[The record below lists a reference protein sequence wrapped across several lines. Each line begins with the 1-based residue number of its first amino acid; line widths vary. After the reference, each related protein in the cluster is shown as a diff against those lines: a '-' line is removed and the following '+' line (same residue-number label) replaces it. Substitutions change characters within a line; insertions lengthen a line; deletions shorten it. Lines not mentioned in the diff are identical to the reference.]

1 MPAGAPVIM
10 LVAGEASGDLYGA
23 RLIRAFREKHP
34 DAVFFGIGG
43 DLMKDEGM
51 ELLYHIR
58 ETAIMGFVE
67 VVKNYAFLKE
77 MFATCED
84 AYRDRKTDAAVLI
97 DYPGFNLRL
106 AERIKEHGGRV
117 LYYISPQVWAWGRHR
132 IKNMRRHIDHLAVVF
147 PFEEAFF
154 AERDLPATFVGHPL
168 LEILEHSERGSF
180 LARWGLPPD
189 RPLLALLPGSRKQEI
204 ERLLPA
210 MLEGAQI
217 LADKHG
223 CAVAVGAARQPDE
236 LYNRWLQDYPSVVL
250 VRDDTHA
257 LMEHAHAAVVASG
270 TATVETAWYETPM
283 IVVYRASALN
293 YAIGSRLVRVDH
305 IAMVNI
311 LAGRRIVPELLQ
323 SDVTPEYISRYTHH
337 YFNDAE
343 YYENTRRELERVK
356 EKMGTAGASERVAG
370 LLDQLIQA

>member
-43 DLMKDEGM
+43 DLMQEEGM

-77 MFATCED
+77 MFGTCED
-84 AYRDRKTDAAVLI
+84 AYRERGADAVVLI

-147 PFEEAFF
+147 PFEEDFF

-180 LARWGLPPD
+180 LERWELPAD
-189 RPLLALLPGSRKQEI
+189 RPLLALLPGSREQEI

-210 MLEGAQI
+210 MLEGAQT
-217 LADKHG
+217 LAEKHD
-223 CAVAVGAARQPDE
+223 CAVAVGAAGQPDA
-236 LYNRWLQDYPSVVL
+236 LYEQWLSAYPSVVL
-250 VRDDTHA
+250 VRGATHA

-270 TATVETAWYETPM
+270 TATVETAWYGTPM
-283 IVVYRASALN
+283 VVVYRASALN
-293 YAIGSRLVRVDH
+293 YAIGRRLVRVDH
-305 IAMVNI
+305 IAMANI

-323 SDVTPEYISRYTHH
+323 SDVTPAYIARYTEH
-337 YFNDAE
+337 YFTDTE
-343 YYENTRRELERVK
+343 YYENTRRELERVRDK
-356 EKMGTAGASERVAG
+356 LGTPGASQRVAG
-370 LLDQLIQA
+370 LLDELIQA